1 MAQAQVMKALIRLVS
16 VVIHSGVVPPV
27 ELVEQPSLLMLM
39 AMKQGMLTSGV
50 EPDGLAEEYS

>member
-1 MAQAQVMKALIRLVS
+1 MKELVLLAL
-16 VVIHSGVVPPV
+16 VVIHSGLVPPV
-27 ELVEQPSLLMLM
+27 ESVGRRSLLMLM